1 MIAKRR
7 CGIKLGPSP
16 PRVALFLV
24 FSALEGPK
32 KQKSEHD
39 VNTYSIVFLALA
51 VFFFLVRSVLR
62 QRTGSERPPVTD
74 TLFYRLSMIAAVLGA
89 VLYVANK
96 AQWHSAPEAALT
108 PVAPPTV
115 VAPTASAPVED
126 SVYPTN
132 NGASAMIDV
141 VLGVQPLRMLLDTGA
156 TTCLISEAIAA
167 RIVRDGYGVRQEA
180 GRFKM
185 ADGTIR
191 TLPTLLI
198 REVRIGRHTIRSVP
212 AGVSSTGEML
222 LAFPVVN
229 AIAPFTIDTR
239 ARVLIFQLPP
249 T

>member
-1 MIAKRR
+1 MVKA
-7 CGIKLGPSP
+7 
-16 PRVALFLV
+16 
-24 FSALEGPK
+24 
-32 KQKSEHD
+32 D
-39 VNTYSIVFLALA
+39 TYIIVFLALA
-51 VFFFLVRSVLR
+51 VFFFLVRIVLR
-62 QRTGSERPPVTD
+62 LRTGSERLPVTD
-74 TLFYRLSMIAAVLGA
+74 TFFYRLSMIAAVLGA

-96 AQWHSAPEAALT
+96 AQWYSVLEAAIT
-108 PVAPPTV
+108 PVAAPTV
-115 VAPTASAPVED
+115 AAPTASAPVAD
-126 SVYPTN
+126 SVPIYPTN
-132 NGASAMIDV
+132 NGTSAMIDV
-141 VLGVQPLRMLLDTGA
+141 VLGIQPLRMLLDTGA

>member
-1 MIAKRR
+1 MVKM
-7 CGIKLGPSP
+7 
-16 PRVALFLV
+16 
-24 FSALEGPK
+24 
-32 KQKSEHD
+32 D
-39 VNTYSIVFLALA
+39 TYSVVFLAVA

-62 QRTGSERPPVTD
+62 QRTGSERLPVTD
-74 TLFYRLSMIAAVLGA
+74 TFFYRLSVIAAVLGA

-96 AQWHSAPEAALT
+96 AQWHSALEAALT
-108 PVAPPTV
+108 PVAAPTV
-115 VAPTASAPVED
+115 VAPTVAAPAVAAPAWWAPVAD
-126 SVYPTN
+126 SVPIYPTN
-132 NGASAMIDV
+132 NGTSAMIDV
-141 VLGVQPLRMLLDTGA
+141 VLGGQPLRMLLDTGA

-191 TLPTLLI
+191 TLPILLI

-239 ARVLIFQLPP
+239 ARVLIFQPP

>member
-1 MIAKRR
+1 MVK
-7 CGIKLGPSP
+7 
-16 PRVALFLV
+16 V
-24 FSALEGPK
+24 
-32 KQKSEHD
+32 D
-39 VNTYSIVFLALA
+39 TYSIVFLALA
-51 VFFFLVRSVLR
+51 VFFFLVRNVLR
-62 QRTGSERPPVTD
+62 QRTGSERSPVTD
-74 TLFYRLSMIAAVLGA
+74 TFFYRLSMIAAVLGA
-89 VLYVANK
+89 VFYVANK
-96 AQWHSAPEAALT
+96 AQWYSVLEAAIT
-108 PVAPPTV
+108 PVAAPTV
-115 VAPTASAPVED
+115 AAPTASAPVAD
-126 SVYPTN
+126 SVPIYPTN
-132 NGASAMIDV
+132 NGTSAMIDV
-141 VLGVQPLRMLLDTGA
+141 VLGIQPLRMLLDTGA

>member
-1 MIAKRR
+1 M
-7 CGIKLGPSP
+7 
-16 PRVALFLV
+16 
-24 FSALEGPK
+24 
-32 KQKSEHD
+32 D
-39 VNTYSIVFLALA
+39 TYSIVFLALA

-74 TLFYRLSMIAAVLGA
+74 TLLYRLSMIAAVLGV

-96 AQWHSAPEAALT
+96 AQLHSTLEAALT
-108 PVAPPTV
+108 PVAAPTV
-115 VAPTASAPVED
+115 AAPTIASAPVED
-126 SVYPTN
+126 SVPIYPTN
-132 NGASAMIDV
+132 NGTSAMIDV
-141 VLGVQPLRMLLDTGA
+141 VLGIQPLRMLLDTGA

>member
-1 MIAKRR
+1 VVSNWARR
-7 CGIKLGPSP
+7 LPG
-16 PRVALFLV
+16 VALFLV

-32 KQKSEHD
+32 KQESEHD
-39 VNTYSIVFLALA
+39 VNTYSIIFLALA

-89 VLYVANK
+89 VLYVADK
-96 AQWHSAPEAALT
+96 AQRHSAPEAALT
-108 PVAPPTV
+108 PVAAPTV

-126 SVYPTN
+126 SVPIYPTN

-198 REVRIGRHTIRSVP
+198 REVQIGRHTIRSVP
-212 AGVSSTGEML
+212 AGVSSTGEMI

-239 ARVLIFQLPP
+239 ASVLIFHLPP